1 MSMADMIDERLVSF
15 GLDVTNKEDAIRK
28 ICKMMYDAGKVSS
41 YEDYLQGVKDRE
53 LEFETGMGNGI
64 AIPHCKGGCVKE
76 AAFTLVKLNQ
86 KIEWVTLNEV
96 KFAHGFFDGDKPAV
110 IWNVAH
116 DIRHNCGFSRACRAG
131 IYLRNSVNKR
141 YRKELVNFLGAHF
154 ALDELLF
161 CYLAGI
167 YDSYGNRNSHLIAHD
182 ERMYSRNSDILVKV
196 ASDQRS

>member
-76 AAFTLVKLNQ
+76 SGLLRFRCVLLLYSQSMQKLHGMEHL
-86 KIEWVTLNEV
+86 KM
-96 KFAHGFFDGDKPAV
+96 KF
-110 IWNVAH
+110 
-116 DIRHNCGFSRACRAG
+116 
-131 IYLRNSVNKR
+131 L
-141 YRKELVNFLGAHF
+141 
-154 ALDELLF
+154 
-161 CYLAGI
+161 
-167 YDSYGNRNSHLIAHD
+167 
-182 ERMYSRNSDILVKV
+182 
-196 ASDQRS
+196 